1 MNKRSLLVVAS
12 ITVVLVVLAVLTQ
25 PQQETSTAGTG
36 LLLAGLENSLN
47 EVDEIQ
53 VVKAGSETVATLR
66 RSDTG
71 WSVAERDGYAAD
83 VGIIREA
90 LLALAEARNIENK
103 TSNPDYYDRLG
114 VEPIDSE
121 TASGIAVT
129 VTRAGTSLPTIILGA
144 TVGTSYRYARRAD
157 EELSLLIDRDPE
169 VPRETGQWLVA
180 DILDVRG
187 TRVQAVNITHA
198 DGESVAIAKA
208 SREQANFD
216 VAGVPE
222 DRELQYPGVANV
234 IGNALRELKLEDV
247 RRLDASWEP
256 VVTTEFKTFDGLVIT
271 ARGFALDDESWLG
284 FTASFDPQQAVDFGT
299 EAVEES
305 LDAVDTGSDPR
316 EEAERINSRTAG
328 WAYRIPSFQY
338 DQMTRHMADLLKA
351 RS

>member
-1 MNKRSLLVVAS
+1 MNNRSLLIVAS
-12 ITVVLVVLAVLTQ
+12 IALILVVLVVFTQ
-25 PQQETSTAGTG
+25 PRQETSTAGTG
-36 LLLAGLENSLN
+36 LLLADLEGSLN
-47 EVDEIQ
+47 DIDEIRI
-53 VVKAGSETVATLR
+53 VKAASETVATLM
-66 RSDTG
+66 RSDAG
-71 WSVAERDGYAAD
+71 WSVAERDGYPAD
-83 VGIIREA
+83 VGVIREA

-129 VTRAGTSLPTIILGA
+129 IARAGTSLPTIILGA
-144 TVGTSYRYARRAD
+144 NVGTSYRYARRAD
-157 EELSLLIDRDPE
+157 EDLSLLIDRDPE

-187 TRVQAVNITHA
+187 TRVQAVTITHA
-198 DGESVAIAKA
+198 DGESVAISKA
-208 SREQANFD
+208 NRDQANFD
-216 VAGVPE
+216 VADVPE

-247 RRLDASWEP
+247 RRLDANWEP
-256 VVTTEFKTFDGLVIT
+256 VVTTQFKTFDGLVIT
-271 ARGFALDDESWLG
+271 ARGFALDEESWLSFEAG
-284 FTASFDPQQAVDFGT
+284 FDPQQAVDFGT

-305 LDAVDTGSDPR
+305 LDAVDTGPDPR

-338 DQMTRHMADLLKA
+338 DQMTRQMADLLKA